1 MSCKDMTS
9 APQPSKDAQTVDV
22 SGDPVRLR
30 RAVIDRWTRLA
41 KRVGYLSFGVSIVA
55 VFSGLATSFTPLV
68 GELAAG
74 GLVVGS
80 ILLAP
85 SIVLGYA
92 IKAAEREDRLNGN

>member
-1 MSCKDMTS
+1 MTS
-9 APQPSKDAQTVDV
+9 APQPSKDAPPVDL
-22 SGDPVRLR
+22 SGDLVRVR

-41 KRVGYLSFGVSIVA
+41 KRVGYLSFGMSIVA
-55 VFSGLATSFTPLV
+55 VFTGLASSFTPIV
-68 GELAAG
+68 GQLATG

-92 IKAAEREDRLNGN
+92 IKAAEKEDRLNGN

>member
-1 MSCKDMTS
+1 MTS
-9 APQPSKDAQTVDV
+9 TPQPSKDATTVDV
-22 SGDPVRLR
+22 SGDPVRVR
-30 RAVIDRWTRLA
+30 RAVIDRWTKLA

-85 SIVLGYA
+85 SIVLGTQLKRPRRKIA
-92 IKAAEREDRLNGN
+92 

>member
-1 MSCKDMTS
+1 MTS
-9 APQPSKDAQTVDV
+9 APQPSNDASSVDV

-30 RAVIDRWTRLA
+30 RAAIDHWTKLA

-55 VFSGLATSFTPLV
+55 VFTGLATSFTPLI
-68 GELAAG
+68 GELATS

-80 ILLAP
+80 VLLAP

-92 IKAAEREDRLNGN
+92 IKAAEKEDRLNGN

>member
-1 MSCKDMTS
+1 MTS
-9 APQPSKDAQTVDV
+9 APQPSKDAKSVDV
-22 SGDPVRLR
+22 SGDPVRAR
-30 RAVIDRWTRLA
+30 RAVIDRWTRRA

-55 VFSGLATSFTPLV
+55 VFTGLATSFTPLV

-92 IKAAEREDRLNGN
+92 IKAAEKEDRLNGN

>member
-1 MSCKDMTS
+1 MTS
-9 APQPSKDAQTVDV
+9 APQTSKDANSVDV
-22 SGDPVRLR
+22 SGDPVRVR
-30 RAVIDRWTRLA
+30 RAVIDRWTKLA
-41 KRVGYLSFGVSIVA
+41 KRVGYLSFGVSTVA
-55 VFSGLATSFTPLV
+55 VFTGLATSFTPLV

-92 IKAAEREDRLNGN
+92 IKAAEKEDRLNGN

>member
-1 MSCKDMTS
+1 MTS

-41 KRVGYLSFGVSIVA
+41 KRVGYLGFGVSIVA
-55 VFSGLATSFTPLV
+55 VFTGLATSFTPLV

-92 IKAAEREDRLNGN
+92 IKAAEKEDRLNGN